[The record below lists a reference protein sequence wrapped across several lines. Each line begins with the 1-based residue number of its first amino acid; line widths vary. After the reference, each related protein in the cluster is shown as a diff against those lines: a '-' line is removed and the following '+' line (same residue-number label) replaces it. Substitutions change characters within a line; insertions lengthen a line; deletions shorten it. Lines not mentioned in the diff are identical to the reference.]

1 MSDFHVLFQLANALD
16 KFNSN
21 DKCVG
26 LELIYL
32 LAFLES
38 IHKHTLV
45 WVVDVSI
52 LDLKEIQSY
61 AVAALPFIRKNTC
74 NRSNE
79 STKSYEHFT
88 KTSLF

>member
-1 MSDFHVLFQLANALD
+1 MLYD

-21 DKCVG
+21 DKCIG

-32 LAFLES
+32 LALLES
-38 IHKHTLV
+38 IHKHTVV

-52 LDLKEIQSY
+52 LDWKKIQSY
-61 AVAALPFIRKNTC
+61 AVTALLFTRKNTC
-74 NRSNE
+74 NKSDE